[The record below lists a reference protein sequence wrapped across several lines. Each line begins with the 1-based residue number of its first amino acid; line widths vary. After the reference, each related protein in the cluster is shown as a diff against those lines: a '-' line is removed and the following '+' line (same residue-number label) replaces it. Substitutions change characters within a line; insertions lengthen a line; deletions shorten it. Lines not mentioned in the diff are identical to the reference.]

1 MLQLDNNVDL
11 KLPDTLLLRL
21 SKMDFEKF
29 TTVDDLSNFP
39 FYQKNIPTI
48 IQFQELNFNSIN
60 HNLPLE
66 CIVFANNVKKYYCA
80 GVHLNKVILDN
91 NIIYHDFPLLQ
102 NSLYEIEV
110 FQKELNVNTLTNISY
125 QCHVY
130 PPPSLPSHQEIIKMI
145 H

>member
-39 FYQKNIPTI
+39 FYQKSIPTI
-48 IQFQELNFNSIN
+48 IQFQKLNFNSIN

-80 GVHLNKVILDN
+80 GVHLNNVILDN

-130 PPPSLPSHQEIIKMI
+130 PPPSLPAHEEIIKMI